1 MPRTTAIDDQNFRR
15 ILSRNITLPL
25 AAGVITAG
33 VFVAIFAYLL
43 NSLAW
48 VEHSERVIAQANE
61 LRTLAVDME
70 SGMRG
75 FALTGDETFLTSY
88 KLARPKIETSIDALS
103 EEVAD
108 NPEQVQRLRTMR
120 AQQRQWDNT
129 AQEILDARRNGGD
142 YMGMIRA
149 GRTKADFDE
158 LRKQFADFLIYERR
172 LRDARSRE
180 ARNVTYFTVAGF
192 LILSMIISGSLAW
205 FGRRDLLRLSMVYS
219 TALHEQNLHADKLTH
234 QAWLRSGQSQLAEQ
248 GIGLMALPLLSS
260 TLLRFLAR
268 YLDVAV
274 AALYVRDTDG
284 SLHRTATY
292 GFSREDEERGQV
304 IGAEEGIVGQAVV
317 TKRLIHLTDLPKD
330 YIKVSSA
337 LGDGAPMQLVVVP
350 VDSDGHVN
358 GVVELGFL
366 RAIGE
371 REMDYLRLVASNIGN
386 AIDAT
391 QARQRMSELL
401 SETQQ
406 LNEELQVQQ
415 EELRTANEE
424 LEEQSRVLEQSQVN
438 LENQKAELE
447 QTNERLAEQAVM
459 LDQRNAWL
467 ADARAQL
474 EERAEDLER
483 ASQYKSQFLA
493 NMSHELRT
501 PLNSAL
507 ILAKLLAE
515 NEPGNL
521 NEEQVRFASTIYASG
536 NDLLNLINDILDIS
550 KVEAGKLELMPENVP
565 LQQVVNNL
573 TMLFEPQARQK
584 GLDFVIDTEPGVPD
598 SIYTDPQRL
607 EQVLKN
613 LLSNA
618 LKFTDQG
625 KVMLRLSAAPNGQL
639 SFVVQDT
646 GIGIRPD
653 LQEAIFGAFQQ
664 GDGTSSRRY
673 GGTGLGLSIS
683 RDLATLLGGTI
694 NVTSAVGQGSVFTL
708 TLPVQWAA
716 PPAPA
721 AAPGAAIGLS
731 ASAATATGTLS
742 GASALSSTSAAPAA
756 ASQSSPDGAPGA
768 STPRSSLAG
777 SAGTTTRPSSLAGS
791 PGTST
796 PGTGFAGTA
805 GAAVSRSGSAGVPA
819 ISGVPSGLAG
829 ASDGAGWSPPR
840 ATGSSAA
847 AMHAGSLMLDASS
860 GAGGPGSQ
868 AFVRPFDDDR
878 AMPPPPDRMVLVI
891 EDEPNFARILFDL
904 AHEKN
909 YRCLVG
915 FNAEEGLQLAEEQQ
929 PAAILLDIRLPDR
942 SGLSVLQLL
951 KDNPKTRHI
960 PVHVV
965 SASDHGE
972 AALHLGA
979 VGYARKPAS
988 REELKEVF
996 NRLEQKFTQKI
1007 KHILLVEDDDRQRD
1021 SVVQLIADDDID
1033 IKAVA
1038 TGEEALQLLRSHIFD
1053 CMVMD
1058 LKLPDM
1064 QGNEL
1069 LERMSHEEIASFPPV
1084 IVYTGRSLTRAEE
1097 ADLQKYSRS
1106 IIIKGARSPERLLDE
1121 VTLFLHKVE
1130 SELSSER
1137 QNMLKAVRSRDRV
1150 FEGRTI
1156 LLVDDDVRNIFALT
1170 SALEQKGA
1178 IVEIGRNGFE
1188 ALEKLDKVPDIDL
1201 VLMDI
1206 MMPGMDGLE
1215 ATRRIRADQRF
1226 ARLPVIAITA
1236 KAMKDDQEQCLAAG
1250 ASDYLAKPI
1259 DLSRLYSLLRV
1270 WMPAMDRV

>member
-1 MPRTTAIDDQNFRR
+1 MPRTAIIDDQSFRR

-25 AAGVITAG
+25 AAGVVTAG
-33 VFVAIFAYLL
+33 VFVAVFAYLL
-43 NSLAW
+43 NTLAR

-61 LRTLAVDME
+61 LRTLTVDME

-75 FALTGDETFLTSY
+75 YLLTGEESFLAPY
-88 KLARPKIETSIDALS
+88 KVARPKIETAIDALAGQ
-103 EEVAD
+103 VAD
-108 NPEQVQRLRTMR
+108 DADQLKRLRYIR
-120 AQQRQWDNT
+120 AQHQQWDRH
-129 AQEILDARRNGGD
+129 AQEMVAARRANED
-142 YMGMIRA
+142 YLGMVRSGRA
-149 GRTKADFDE
+149 KIDFDE
-158 LRKQFADFLIYERR
+158 LRKHFDEFQQVEHR
-172 LRDARSRE
+172 LRDERSSEARS
-180 ARNVTYFTVAGF
+180 VTFFTVAGF
-192 LILSMIISGSLAW
+192 LALSLIISGLLTW
-205 FGRRDLLRLSMVYS
+205 FGRRDLLRLSSIYS
-219 TALHEQNLHADKLTH
+219 NALHEQSLHADKLAH

-248 GIGLMALPLLSS
+248 GLGQLALPMLS
-260 TLLRFLAR
+260 TALLRFLAR

-274 AALYVRDTDG
+274 GALYVRDADG
-284 SLHRTATY
+284 ALRRVATY
-292 GFSREDEERGQV
+292 GFSREDEAHGEALQPG
-304 IGAEEGIVGQAVV
+304 EGIAGQAVA
-317 TKRLIHLTDLPKD
+317 TRRIMHLKDLPPG

-337 LGDGAPMQLVVVP
+337 LGEGAPLELVVLP
-350 VDSDGHVN
+350 IDSDGQVN

-366 RAIGE
+366 RPVGE
-371 REMDYLRLVASNIGN
+371 REMDYLKLVAGNIGN

-391 QARQRMSELL
+391 QSRQRLAEVLV
-401 SETQQ
+401 ETQQ

-415 EELRTANEE
+415 EELRAANEE
-424 LEEQSRVLEQSQVN
+424 LEEQSRVLEQSQAS

-447 QTNERLAEQAVM
+447 QTNERLAEQAEM
-459 LDQRNAWL
+459 LDQRNALL
-467 ADARAQL
+467 AEAGEQL
-474 EERAEDLER
+474 EERSRDLER
-483 ASQYKSQFLA
+483 ASDYKSQFLA

-521 NEEQVRFASTIYASG
+521 NEEQVRFARTIYASG

-550 KVEAGKLELMPENVP
+550 KVEAGKLELAPEELP
-565 LQQVVNNL
+565 LQRVVDNLAQV
-573 TMLFEPQARQK
+573 FEPLARQK
-584 GLDFVIDTEPGVPD
+584 GLDFVIDVEPGVPA
-598 SIYTDPQRL
+598 SIYTDAQRL
-607 EQVLKN
+607 EQILKN

-618 LKFTDQG
+618 IKFTQQG
-625 KVMLRLSAAPNGQL
+625 KVLLRLSAAASGQL

-653 LQEAIFGAFQQ
+653 QRESIFGAFHQA
-664 GDGTSSRRY
+664 DGTTSRRY

-683 RDLATLLGGTI
+683 RDLATLLGGAI
-694 NVTSAVGQGSVFTL
+694 SVSSVPGQGSIFTL

-716 PPAPA
+716 PPASA
-721 AAPGAAIGLS
+721 ADAPSAASASGATGSGSVLLDSLTDAGS
-731 ASAATATGTLS
+731 GAASAA
-742 GASALSSTSAAPAA
+742 P
-756 ASQSSPDGAPGA
+756 
-768 STPRSSLAG
+768 
-777 SAGTTTRPSSLAGS
+777 
-791 PGTST
+791 
-796 PGTGFAGTA
+796 
-805 GAAVSRSGSAGVPA
+805 
-819 ISGVPSGLAG
+819 
-829 ASDGAGWSPPR
+829 
-840 ATGSSAA
+840 
-847 AMHAGSLMLDASS
+847 
-860 GAGGPGSQ
+860 
-868 AFVRPFDDDR
+868 RPFDDDR
-878 AMPPPPDRMVLVI
+878 DRPAPPERMVLVI

-904 AHEKN
+904 AHERN
-909 YRCLVG
+909 YRCLVA
-915 FNAEEGLQLAEEQQ
+915 FSAEEGLQLAEALQ

-951 KDNPKTRHI
+951 KDSPATRHI

-965 SASDHGE
+965 SAADHGE

-979 VGYARKPAS
+979 IGYAKKPIT
-988 REELKEVF
+988 RDELKAVF
-996 NRLEQKFTQKI
+996 ARLEQKFTQKI
-1007 KHILLVEDDDRQRD
+1007 KHILLVEDDDRQRE
-1021 SVVQLIADDDID
+1021 SVVQLIADEDIN
-1033 IKAVA
+1033 IQAVA
-1038 TGEEALQLLRSHIFD
+1038 SGEEALKLLHANVFD
-1053 CMVMD
+1053 CMIID

-1064 QGNEL
+1064 QGREL
-1069 LERMSHEEIASFPPV
+1069 LERMSREEIASFPPV

-1097 ADLQKYSRS
+1097 AELQKYSRS

-1137 QNMLKAVRSRDRV
+1137 QDMLKAVRSRDRV
-1150 FEGRTI
+1150 FEGRRI

-1188 ALEKLDKVPDIDL
+1188 ALEKLESVPDIDL

-1206 MMPGMDGLE
+1206 MMPVMDGLE

-1226 ARLPVIAITA
+1226 ARLPIIAITA